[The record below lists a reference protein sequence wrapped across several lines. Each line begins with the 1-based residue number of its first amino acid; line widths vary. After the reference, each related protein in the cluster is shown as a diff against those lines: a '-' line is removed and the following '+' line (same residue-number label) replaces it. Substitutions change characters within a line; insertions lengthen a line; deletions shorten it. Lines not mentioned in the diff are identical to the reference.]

1 MQTTIPNQDAATP
14 PRSVFLRHH
23 RLIERLLILMTPIA
37 LFSALVPIGLAIQL
51 AGWVV
56 LFAVFFA
63 SAMLDRHRAR
73 ESGGASAGHDERRAP
88 HHAIRPSRIAPWLVP
103 ADDDSDDWLGPF
115 NPDTG
120 LPLEVSP
127 YSVQSVDEEITNA
140 SGFDA

>member
-14 PRSVFLRHH
+14 PRSFFLRHH
-23 RLIERLLILMTPIA
+23 RLSERLLILMTPIA
-37 LFSALVPIGLAIQL
+37 LFSALAPIGLAIQL

-63 SAMLDRHRAR
+63 SAVLDRHRAR
-73 ESGGASAGHDERRAP
+73 ESGVASERDDGGRPPGRAP
-88 HHAIRPSRIAPWLVP
+88 RPNRAAPWFVP

-115 NPDTG
+115 NPHTG
-120 LPLEVSP
+120 LPLDVSP
-127 YSVQSVDEEITNA
+127 YSVQSVDEEVTNA